1 MPTFA
6 ISKGRVVALT
16 GSQARPVPGPLGR
29 TGFALRSLAVDR
41 HGQRVAAVGTNGR
54 TVYVAPLS
62 GTARASAVMPVLE
75 TGNDV
80 LRPAFDMFGDLW
92 LVDRTRSGARVHLVT
107 GRHDH
112 LLRVPGVTGEDVAGF
127 AVSPDGTQL
136 MVALAGGATPRLVL
150 ANVLRGPEGDVRR
163 VASSRPGPVVSGD
176 VGPAVDVGWTSP
188 TTVAVLTRPG
198 KTNSQLLFLLAD
210 GSPGDGTPTT
220 PTRIGAAATS
230 VVTAGDV
237 RQPVL
242 VVTADGRLLR
252 LDDSGQ
258 WSRGLTAPVVAASF
272 PG

>member
-1 MPTFA
+1 
-6 ISKGRVVALT
+6 
-16 GSQARPVPGPLGR
+16 
-29 TGFALRSLAVDR
+29 
-41 HGQRVAAVGTNGR
+41 
-54 TVYVAPLS
+54 
-62 GTARASAVMPVLE
+62 
-75 TGNDV
+75 
-80 LRPAFDMFGDLW
+80 
-92 LVDRTRSGARVHLVT
+92 
-107 GRHDH
+107 
-112 LLRVPGVTGEDVAGF
+112 
-127 AVSPDGTQL
+127 
-136 MVALAGGATPRLVL
+136 
-150 ANVLRGPEGDVRR
+150 
-163 VASSRPGPVVSGD
+163 
-176 VGPAVDVGWTSP
+176 VDVGWTSP